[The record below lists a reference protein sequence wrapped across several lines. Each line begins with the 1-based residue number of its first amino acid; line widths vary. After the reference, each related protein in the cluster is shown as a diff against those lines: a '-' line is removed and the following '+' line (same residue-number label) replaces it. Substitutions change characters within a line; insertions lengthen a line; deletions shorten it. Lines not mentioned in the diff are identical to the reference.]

1 MNSDTELKSEIK
13 PEAEAEEKNRQG
25 SEPMQD
31 DTDCGQQ
38 RKQGIRMCIAVI
50 LAVVIIFAVISAAA
64 EFLGAV
70 LGKAAEIGV
79 LVVIAVI
86 LAAILVKDKKKK

>member
-1 MNSDTELKSEIK
+1 MKSNTELKSEIK
-13 PEAEAEEKNRQG
+13 PESEAEEKNGQS
-25 SEPMQD
+25 SESMED

-38 RKQGIRMCIAVI
+38 RKQGIRMCITVI

-64 EFLGAV
+64 EFFGAV

-86 LAAILVKDKKKK
+86 LAALLVKDKKKK

>member
-1 MNSDTELKSEIK
+1 MKSNTELKSEIK
-13 PEAEAEEKNRQG
+13 PESEAEEKNRQS
-25 SEPMQD
+25 SESMED

-38 RKQGIRMCIAVI
+38 RKQGIRMCITVIIAVQS
-50 LAVVIIFAVISAAA
+50 IFAVISAAA
-64 EFLGAV
+64 EFFGAV

-86 LAAILVKDKKKK
+86 LAALLVKDKKKK